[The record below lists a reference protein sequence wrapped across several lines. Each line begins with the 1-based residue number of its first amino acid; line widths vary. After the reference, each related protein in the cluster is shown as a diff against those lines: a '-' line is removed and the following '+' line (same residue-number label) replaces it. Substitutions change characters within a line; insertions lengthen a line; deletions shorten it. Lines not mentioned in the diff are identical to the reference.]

1 VQAGFHP
8 PTAFG
13 PSLKARPERSRD
25 RGNDPLVRQRERETT
40 MAKMAMA
47 QAVLNHAQDY
57 YDTGS
62 WYVIAECWDT
72 LSILEELHQVEERGD
87 ACFDFDAAAIAYF
100 SEMIHGRESS
110 PRW

>member
-1 VQAGFHP
+1 MQAGFHP

-13 PSLKARPERSRD
+13 PSLKARSGRSRD

-72 LSILEELHQVEERGD
+72 LAILEELDQVEERE
-87 ACFDFDAAAIAYF
+87 ATRFEFDGAAIAHF
-100 SEMIHGRESS
+100 SQMIHGRNGC
-110 PRW
+110 RRH